1 MIDLL
6 CDEKLVDFYKRLHMT
21 KSQGMIIR
29 NFNNQNGYVEKH
41 LLNF

>member
-6 CDEKLVDFYKRLHMT
+6 CDEKVVDFYKRLNMT

-41 LLNF
+41 LLNS